1 MVPIQGLGTDFFMV
15 RRHSKAAILLF
26 ICAALAAFVP
36 ARSIAEDAGTLG
48 ATGSPAGIRS
58 TAEDDGGH
66 RLAFEVLNSPSAS
79 GASEESETVPGPVH
93 VLAPGGALIFKSG
106 APKHPYDTILIN
118 GLVLSGRVGLE
129 IALEAPG
136 ERKVAWQSVPLHLSR
151 SGRFWAKLKL
161 TKPARG
167 PVAFRVTNQESLES
181 RVIVY
186 GLETFAWK
194 VEAPSGA
201 RRPPAQSSGDPVAP
215 GARRPMTQVIITT
228 GDQPPVI
235 ERAAWSAKDP
245 RTELEESRPTRM
257 TLHHTAGNRPLSRD
271 ESIQEVQWIQ
281 EFHQNGRGWSD
292 IGYHF
297 LIDPLGNIFR
307 GRPELKIGAHTL
319 GENQGNLGIAFLG
332 FYEPPHDHRM
342 SAEQEKSFLTL
353 AAWLLKTYAISP
365 ETLVGHQ
372 FYRPTTCPGKWLQR
386 EIAGLRE
393 KLKNEAAAPLAHPG
407 PRSSPGATGA
417 SGSQGTVP
425 GAAQGAAAQ
434 RSRRPQAPPVFPSG
448 LFQAIR
454 RD

>member
-1 MVPIQGLGTDFFMV
+1 MGTDFFMV

-26 ICAALAAFVP
+26 ICAAFAALVP
-36 ARSIAEDAGTLG
+36 ARSIAEDASTLGVTDSPAGIRSSAEDAGTLG
-48 ATGSPAGIRS
+48 ATGSPAGTRS
-58 TAEDDGGH
+58 SAQGASTLGVADSAEDDGGH

-79 GASEESETVPGPVH
+79 DASEESEAVPGPVH
-93 VLAPGGALIFKSG
+93 VLAPGSALIFKSD
-106 APKHPYDTILIN
+106 APKRPYDTILIN

-129 IALEAPG
+129 IALEVPG
-136 ERKVAWQSVPLHLSR
+136 DQKEAWQSVPLHLSP

-167 PVAFRVTNQESLES
+167 PVAFRVTNQESFES

-201 RRPPAQSSGDPVAP
+201 RRP
-215 GARRPMTQVIITT
+215 RTQVIITAE
-228 GDQPPVI
+228 DQPPVI

-245 RTELEESRPTRM
+245 RTELAESRPGRM

-342 SAEQEKSFLTL
+342 IAEQEKAFLAL
-353 AAWLLKTYAISP
+353 AAWLLKTYSISP
-365 ETLVGHQ
+365 DTLVGHQ

-386 EIAGLRE
+386 EIAGLKE
-393 KLKNEAAAPLAHPG
+393 KLKNEP
-407 PRSSPGATGA
+407 
-417 SGSQGTVP
+417 
-425 GAAQGAAAQ
+425 AAQAKRQ
-434 RSRRPQAPPVFPSG
+434 SPPPAFPDG
-448 LFQAIR
+448 LYESIR
-454 RD
+454 RDLSN